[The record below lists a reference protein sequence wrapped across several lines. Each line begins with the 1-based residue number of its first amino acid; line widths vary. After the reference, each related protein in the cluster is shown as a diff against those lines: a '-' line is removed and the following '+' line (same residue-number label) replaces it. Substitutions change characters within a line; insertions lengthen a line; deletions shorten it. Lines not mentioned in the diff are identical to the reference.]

1 MEIRPTNGTSRL
13 YELFWVFLKIGPATF
28 GGGYAMIPMIEKEL
42 VDKRKWITRQEMND
56 LMSLASAAPG
66 GVGVNASAFL
76 GYRMGK
82 VPGAIAATLGITLPS
97 FIIVFLLSAFY
108 AAFQSEPKVEA
119 AFKGIHGAIIGL
131 IAVAAFKMGK
141 TALFD
146 LGTILISVCSLALL
160 LLTGI
165 SPTAMILVGLVA
177 GIVLIRMKKLLG
189 LSVQTEKT
197 PSENPAMIEYYI

>member
-1 MEIRPTNGTSRL
+1 
-13 YELFWVFLKIGPATF
+13 
-28 GGGYAMIPMIEKEL
+28 
-42 VDKRKWITRQEMND
+42 
-56 LMSLASAAPG
+56 
-66 GVGVNASAFL
+66 
-76 GYRMGK
+76 
-82 VPGAIAATLGITLPS
+82 
-97 FIIVFLLSAFY
+97 
-108 AAFQSEPKVEA
+108 
-119 AFKGIHGAIIGL
+119 GIHGAIIGL